1 MRQAGRATPEGT
13 AAYAKRLEGRVA
25 AGHFHDADGVSWS
38 SIGLG
43 TYLGKPDDATD
54 ALVESAVEKALAAG
68 VNVIDTAIN
77 YRFERA
83 EKSIGRA
90 LARASGKHAI
100 KREEFVVCTKGGYL
114 PHPTRGEWFQSH
126 YVGQGGISKE
136 DLVADSH
143 CMHPVYLLGELDR
156 SRVNLGIDTLDVYY
170 IHNPEAQV
178 GAVDADTFR
187 HRLREAFGVLE
198 SAADEGRIGA
208 YGIASWNAFRVKPG
222 EKGYISLVEAK
233 TLARQAAGGGEDRF
247 KYIQLPF
254 NVAMREAH
262 ATPTQKVGDRML
274 PAIQAAISLGLRPVL
289 SGAIAQA
296 RFGKLPPTIAERLG
310 ADLPGDGAR
319 ALQFARSVPGALTA
333 LVGMK
338 QPPHVAENLSL
349 TQVPPLDAETFAKLL
364 SR

>member
-13 AAYAKRLEGRVA
+13 AAYARRFEGRIA
-25 AGHFHDADGVSWS
+25 AGHFREADGVLWS
-38 SIGLG
+38 SVGLG

-54 ALVESAVEKALAAG
+54 ALVEAAVEKALAAG

-77 YRFERA
+77 YRYERA
-83 EKSIGRA
+83 EKCIGRA
-90 LARASGKHAI
+90 LARAIGKNAI
-100 KREEFVVCTKGGYL
+100 RREEFAVCTKGGYL
-114 PHPTRGEWFQSH
+114 PHPTRGEWFQAR
-126 YVGQGGISKE
+126 YVGQGGIAKE

-143 CMHPVYLLGELDR
+143 CMHPVYLSGELDR

-170 IHNPEAQV
+170 VHNPEAQV
-178 GAVDADTFR
+178 GAVDAETFR
-187 HRLREAFGVLE
+187 HRLREAFGALE

-222 EKGYISLVEAK
+222 EKGHISLVEAK
-233 TLARQAAGGGEDRF
+233 TLAKQAAGGGEDRF

-262 ATPTQKVGDRML
+262 ATPTQKVGERTM

-296 RFGKLPPTIAERLG
+296 RFGKLPPIIAERLG

-319 ALQFARSVPGALTA
+319 ALQFARSVPGVLTA

-349 TQVPPLDAETFAKLL
+349 TQVSPLSADTFAKLL
-364 SR
+364 SK